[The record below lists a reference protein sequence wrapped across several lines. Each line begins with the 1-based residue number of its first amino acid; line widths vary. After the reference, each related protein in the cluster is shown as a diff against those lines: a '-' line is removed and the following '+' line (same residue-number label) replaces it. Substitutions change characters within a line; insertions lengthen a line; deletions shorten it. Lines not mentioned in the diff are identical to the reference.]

1 MATPAVENRW
11 PTLSAQFSDIMSHK
25 PGLSE
30 IRNHLTQRAAQA
42 KLAQEEANAQ
52 KVRGPVTLVLAGL
65 RSMSRTLAVPLTALE
80 PSAAITATG
89 LGWTAKFIHTMV
101 LLVFMALIY
110 VTYTQFIFT
119 QVTEEN
125 TFMITSTLT
134 WLVCLLIILWMA

>member
-1 MATPAVENRW
+1 
-11 PTLSAQFSDIMSHK
+11 
-25 PGLSE
+25 
-30 IRNHLTQRAAQA
+30 
-42 KLAQEEANAQ
+42 
-52 KVRGPVTLVLAGL
+52 VTLVLAGL
-65 RSMSRTLAVPLTALE
+65 RSVSRTLAVPLTALE
-80 PSAAITATG
+80 PSAIATTG
-89 LGWTAKFIHTMV
+89 SMALGWTAKFIHTMV